1 MSFRRF
7 EKSGQLKVLKRTRA
21 TRLLTEGDGGGA
33 VTGLQWASVTDP
45 ASTGTVRAGAVV
57 LATGGY
63 ANDHT
68 HDSLLAQYVLPCL
81 THPRHMLMRDG
92 DTEYSGAHTP
102 LRPSPREGEVCVST
116 RPAGCPISRGVPP
129 DQTMS
134 RGVQMLN

>member
-1 MSFRRF
+1 VSFRRF

-92 DTEYSGAHTP
+92 DTEYSGRTRLYALPRARGRCACPHARP
-102 LRPSPREGEVCVST
+102 DVPSLVGYLRTKP
-116 RPAGCPISRGVPP
+116 
-129 DQTMS
+129 
-134 RGVQMLN
+134 